1 MNNIEIQKM
10 KFIYSALENG
20 WNVKKENDNYIF
32 TKRHN
37 GKREVYSNDYLLR
50 FMKENMQP
58 GNFT

>member
-1 MNNIEIQKM
+1 M